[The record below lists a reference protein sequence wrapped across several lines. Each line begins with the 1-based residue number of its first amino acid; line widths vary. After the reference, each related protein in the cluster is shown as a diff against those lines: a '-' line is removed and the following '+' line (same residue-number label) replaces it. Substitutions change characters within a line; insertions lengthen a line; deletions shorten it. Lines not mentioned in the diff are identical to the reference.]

1 MAYGQNP
8 YGYGRP
14 QMQGSGF
21 YNPYQK
27 GIDLS
32 GGMQSILNTMR
43 GMKQEQS
50 AEEQRKIQN
59 QMQERQMAM
68 QEAQSGRQEQ
78 LFLKQLKDMERK
90 EEEYFTRKQAE
101 QQYITDNPESEVAI
115 SFGLNPLQYE
125 KQRMEK
131 RLAGAQLQDYEDT
144 RTTRQLLVKN
154 ELTKSNLEINV
165 IRKSLKDL
173 GISAQERGQAIQLYL
188 GNIMQEQQ
196 PFQLMINDY
205 MSKEKPKE
213 KEAAAQRFIDA
224 YEMKLAERGETV
236 GDPSFGRG
244 MMYHLSSFYDA
255 LFPDNEA
262 WDNAVATEK
271 AKPNPLASF
280 YNMLKTRQEG
290 GKPTYSFAEIPMS
303 DIVQQAGRSSIS
315 GIPSFISPLLKFIE
329 GKPEKKSVV
338 AGEKK
343 GSMTKKS
350 KTLPKGQSMRI
361 KMINNRTGE
370 EVWGVWSVVEGRY
383 VPEKASKR

>member
-1 MAYGQNP
+1 MTNGYQNP
-8 YGYGRP
+8 YYRQP
-14 QMQGSGF
+14 QMQARGF
-21 YNPYQK
+21 NNPYMK
-27 GIDLS
+27 GLDIS

-50 AEEQRKIQN
+50 AEKQRKIQN
-59 QMQERQMAM
+59 QMQERQMQM

-78 LFLKQLKDMERK
+78 LFMKQLKDIERK
-90 EEEYFTRKQAE
+90 EEEYFT
-101 QQYITDNPESEVAI
+101 QQKAKESYISTNPESEVAI
-115 SFGLNPLQYE
+115 GFGLNPLQYE

-131 RLAGAQLQDYEDT
+131 RLAGAQLKDYEDN

-154 ELTKSNLEINV
+154 QLTKSNLEIDV

-205 MSKEKPKE
+205 MSQIKPKE

-224 YEMKLAERGETV
+224 YEMKLTERGESV
-236 GDPSFGRG
+236 DDPSFGMG
-244 MMYHLSSFYDA
+244 MMYHLASFYDA

-280 YNMLKTRQEG
+280 YNMLKTRQQG
-290 GKPTYSFAEIPMS
+290 GKPTYSFAEVPVS
-303 DIVQQAGRSSIS
+303 DIARQAGRSPIS
-315 GIPSFISPLLKFIE
+315 GIPSFVSPLLKFIE

-338 AGEKK
+338 AGA
-343 GSMTKKS
+343 KKS
-350 KTLPKGQSMRI
+350 KTLPKGQPMRI
-361 KMINNRTGE
+361 KMIDNRTGE
-370 EVWGVWSVVEGRY
+370 EVWGVWSVFKGGY